1 MTKSSDKQ
9 MSDGWIRPRI
19 GRAVGDDATADMIK
33 DEGYEAWLMVVD
45 ENGKVTSITRLD
57 EKGNALLD
65 ATGKP
70 VTVPVN

>member
-1 MTKSSDKQ
+1 MTNSGRQ

-19 GRAVGDDATADMIK
+19 GKAVGDDEVADMIK

-45 ENGKVTSITRLD
+45 ENGKVTSITKLD

-65 ATGKP
+65 GAGKP